1 MSESNDKENAVE
13 VPLQKFL
20 DDAKFISTFS
30 DVSSALAASCV
41 APESCKFS
49 ANSIAKIC
57 WEILNFMESAIGKHS
72 PVTTRQTMAKIPM
85 KLFLDRSSD
94 GSLFSMLTVAL
105 AYKETAGWD
114 DFNLSLPE
122 RNTDGLAILRSI
134 QSLLLE
140 V

>member
-1 MSESNDKENAVE
+1 MSESNDKENAIV
-13 VPLQKFL
+13 VPLQKYL

-30 DVSSALAASCV
+30 DVSSALAAACIT
-41 APESCKFS
+41 PESCKFS
-49 ANSIAKIC
+49 ATSVAKIC

-72 PVTTRQTMAKIPM
+72 PEMTRQTMAKIPM

-114 DFNLSLPE
+114 DFDLSLPE
-122 RNTDGLAILRSI
+122 RNTGGLAILRSI